1 MSKLLRA
8 TNIFKEY
15 LTGGERLR
23 VLQGLSLEV
32 KPGEFLM
39 IVGASGAGKSTLLHI
54 LGLLDTP
61 TEGALAFDDRDVAL
75 LRPAEGARIRNRDFG
90 FVFQFFHLLP
100 DFNALENVYL
110 PATVRRGAF
119 GWARK
124 KKECLERAKDLLDR
138 VGLGGRLKHRPSELS
153 GGERQRVAIARAL
166 MNEPRIVFLDEPTGN
181 LDTRTGEA
189 ILDLILDLN
198 RSRGQTAVMVTH
210 NEKFAARGSRVLRLQ
225 DGRIV

>member
-1 MSKLLRA
+1 MNSLLRA
-8 TNIFKEY
+8 QNIVKDYF
-15 LTGGERLR
+15 TGSERLR
-23 VLQGLSLEV
+23 VLHGLSLEV

-39 IVGASGAGKSTLLHI
+39 VVGASGAGKSTLLHI

-61 TEGALAFDDRDVAL
+61 TEGTVTVDGRDVAS
-75 LRPAEGARIRNRDFG
+75 LRAAEGARLRNRDFG

-110 PATVRRGAF
+110 PATVGRGAL
-119 GWARK
+119 GWGRK
-124 KKECLERAKDLLDR
+124 KKEYLGRAKDLLDR

-166 MNEPRIVFLDEPTGN
+166 MNEPRIIFLDEPTGN
-181 LDTRTGEA
+181 LDTKAGEGVF
-189 ILDLILDLN
+189 DLILEINQARD
-198 RSRGQTAVMVTH
+198 QAAVMVTH
-210 NEKFAARGSRVLRLQ
+210 NEKFAARGSRVLRMR